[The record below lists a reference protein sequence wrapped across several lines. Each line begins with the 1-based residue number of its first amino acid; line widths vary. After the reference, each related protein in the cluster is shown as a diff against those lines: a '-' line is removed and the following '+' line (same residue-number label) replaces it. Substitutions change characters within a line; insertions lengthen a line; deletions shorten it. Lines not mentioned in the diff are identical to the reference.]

1 MPDPNSG
8 DSRLS
13 SAWRS
18 WAIERLATLPAGQPR
33 RRPRPLRRWLE
44 RHALIIALLGLLM
57 LLGSAVFWA
66 ILWLPSSGWVPAAW
80 MERWP
85 WN

>member
-1 MPDPNSG
+1 MRIGIDLDG
-8 DSRLS
+8 VCYDF
-13 SAWRS
+13 AD
-18 WAIERLATLPAGQPR
+18 A
-33 RRPRPLRRWLE
+33 LRRWLE